1 MYERLKSIGLGGGSA
16 AAPDMAITRGRIM
29 ARGNQDEPEDEMPLD
44 PAAERLRRK
53 MVRLLVV
60 SVGIMIVGVMAV
72 LGVVVYKTLPRDGG
86 LGEAAATIAIPAGE
100 AILAVSM
107 DGERALVHT
116 RADGADRLYVVSLAD
131 GAVLKR
137 LAVGQGAAGN

>member
-1 MYERLKSIGLGGGSA
+1 MGL
-16 AAPDMAITRGRIM
+16 
-29 ARGNQDEPEDEMPLD
+29 GNQDEIEDEMPLD
-44 PAAERLRRK
+44 PVAERLRRK

-60 SVGIMIVGVMAV
+60 SVGTMIIGVMAV
-72 LGVVVYKTLPRDGG
+72 LGVVVYKTLPKDGG
-86 LGEAAATIAIPAGE
+86 LGEATATIAIPAGE
-100 AILAVSM
+100 AILDVSM

-137 LAVGQGAAGN
+137 LDVGQGAAGN